1 MVMVECLLE
10 SLDMMGLK
18 RLQMI
23 STNLSTSSFMKN
35 DNIIGVAERDKIKGV
50 ASLLMNNPS
59 VYNKDRGTITR
70 ILSKVIC
77 CIGNTI
83 IGYIRG
89 T

>member
-1 MVMVECLLE
+1 
-10 SLDMMGLK
+10 MMGLK

-35 DNIIGVAERDKIKGV
+35 DNIIEVAEGDKIKEI
-50 ASLLMNNPS
+50 ASLPMNNLS
-59 VYNKDRGTITR
+59 VYNKDRATITR

-77 CIGNTI
+77 CVGNTI

>member
-1 MVMVECLLE
+1 MVMVEFLQE

-23 STNLSTSSFMKN
+23 VSNLSTSSFMKN
-35 DNIIGVAERDKIKGV
+35 DNIIGVAERDKIKEV
-50 ASLLMNNPS
+50 ASLLMNNHS
-59 VYNKDRGTITR
+59 AYNKGATISR

>member
-23 STNLSTSSFMKN
+23 STNLLTSSFMKN
-35 DNIIGVAERDKIKGV
+35 DNIIGVAERDKIKEV
-50 ASLLMNNPS
+50 ASLLMNNHS
-59 VYNKDRGTITR
+59 VYNKDRATISR

-77 CIGNTI
+77 C
-83 IGYIRG
+83 YW
-89 T
+89 